1 MSLLKLRIQE
11 DMKTAMRGQDKSRL
25 MVIRLILAALKQKEV
40 DERVTLSDADIIAIL
55 DKMLKQ
61 RRESIV
67 QYEKGNRADLAAQE
81 KFEIDLIQTYMP
93 AALSEAEA
101 TALVLKAIAETSAK
115 SIQDMGKV
123 MAVLKPQLLGRAD
136 MAWISQQIKQHLS

>member
-1 MSLLKLRIQE
+1 
-11 DMKTAMRGQDKSRL
+11 
-25 MVIRLILAALKQKEV
+25 LAALKQKEI
-40 DERVTLSDADIIAIL
+40 DERVTLSDADIIVIL

-61 RRESIV
+61 RRESIT

-81 KFEIDLIQTYMP
+81 EFEIALIQTYMP

-101 TALVLKAIAETSAK
+101 TAFVVKAIAETGAK
-115 SIQDMGKV
+115 TIQDMGKV

-136 MAWISQQIKQHLS
+136 MAWISQQIKQRLS